1 MGWRSINVPADSKVR
16 KGIRVKYKRLAYTS
30 MAALDLSVEQLFDIG
45 QTARDLN
52 ALDGVTGLLLFNGT
66 HFLQWIEGAPETLD
80 ELMERLRR
88 DPRHSAVEIRE
99 TQMADERLFSGWA
112 MKLVRVS
119 TDRMQAHDDVLES
132 LPAGMPDTI
141 RERIAGMVE
150 LISVEV

>member
-1 MGWRSINVPADSKVR
+1 MQ
-16 KGIRVKYKRLAYTS
+16 YKRLAYTS
-30 MAALDLSVEQLFDIG
+30 LAALDLSVDQLFDIG

-66 HFLQWIEGAPETLD
+66 HFLQWVEGAPETVD

-88 DPRHSAVEIRE
+88 DQRHSAVEVRE
-99 TQMADERLFSGWA
+99 TQLANDRLFPDWS
-112 MKLVRVS
+112 MKLVRVRS
-119 TDRMQAHDDVLES
+119 ELIHAHDDVLQA
-132 LPAGMPDTI
+132 LPAGLPDSI